1 MLAFLLITC
10 FSIAVLGD
18 KWMKRYVVNHSKM
31 VLKAALSK
39 HHSEISTAVHVDSG
53 SLSLGLD
60 LEWGSRVSTT
70 TTGPCESAST
80 TSEPTTIASATA
92 TGQTT
97 YMVDVGARGD
107 TLFVP
112 NQLNASVG
120 DVIHF
125 RFLKLN
131 HTLTQSTLEDPC
143 TSNGGFDTG
152 FHFFNPL
159 NRTDKILDYVVPN
172 TDPAW
177 FFCHQTIDTPHC
189 RKGMVFGLNPAGNMN
204 QYLANAKYSTV
215 GTAVSFY
222 PTGSAASSFPTGG
235 TLVFPALPSGLKS
248 VPPGVFYTGYAGTS
262 GAGSGS
268 YGISS
273 TAISPKISSSTTTSH
288 IPTATSD
295 GIATSPTANSW
306 APRFLGVPFYYYAFL
321 FAQMILVV
329 V

>member
-1 MLAFLLITC
+1 MDGKVRGEPLEDGIESRTEQ
-10 FSIAVLGD
+10 
-18 KWMKRYVVNHSKM
+18 
-31 VLKAALSK
+31 
-39 HHSEISTAVHVDSG
+39 HHSEISTAVHADSG

-70 TTGPCESAST
+70 TTGPCELAST
-80 TSEPTTIASATA
+80 TSEPTTITSATS
-92 TGQTT
+92 TGPTS

-120 DVIHF
+120 DVIRF

-152 FHFFNPL
+152 FQFFNPL
-159 NRTDKILDYVVPN
+159 NQTNKTLDFVVPN

-204 QYLANAKYSTV
+204 QYLANAQSTTV

-222 PTGSAASSFPTGG
+222 PTGSGASSFPTGG

-248 VPPGVFYTGYAGTS
+248 VPSGVFYTGYAGTS
-262 GAGSGS
+262 GAGGGS
-268 YGISS
+268 YGSS
-273 TAISPKISSSTTTSH
+273 PTAISPITASSAMTSH
-288 IPTATSD
+288 ISTATSD
-295 GIATSPTANSW
+295 GTVSSPIANSW
-306 APRFLGVPFYYYAFL
+306 APHFQGVSFYFYAVL
-321 FAQMILVV
+321 MAQVVLVV